1 MLDILFSIKLREV
14 DSEVKSWD
22 WREVVVWEISEWR
35 VEES

>member
-14 DSEVKSWD
+14 DSEVKGWD